1 MTDTKTFSFRA
12 KAEATGSISNRVNKS
27 TLGDGYSVSS
37 PDGINTEV
45 QSWSVAVISPLVKC
59 RGGQGDS
66 VLALAFLREHGG
78 SAKSFYWVTPLGD
91 TIRVE
96 ASAITPKKTGSILS
110 VSTNFTQVY
119 R

>member
-1 MTDTKTFSFRA
+1 MTDTKTFLFRA

-37 PDGINTEV
+37 PDGINTET
-45 QSWSVAVISPLVKC
+45 QSWSVTVISPLVKC
-59 RGGQGDS
+59 KDGKGDS
-66 VLALAFLREHGG
+66 LLALEFLREHGA
-78 SAKSFYWVTPLGD
+78 SARSFYWVTPLGD

-96 ASAITPKKTGSILS
+96 ASAITPKKTGSVMS